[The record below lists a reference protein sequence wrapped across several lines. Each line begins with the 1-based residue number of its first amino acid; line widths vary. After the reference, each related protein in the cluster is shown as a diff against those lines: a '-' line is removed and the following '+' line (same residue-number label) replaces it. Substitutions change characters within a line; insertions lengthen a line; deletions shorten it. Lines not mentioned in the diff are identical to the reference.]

1 MRIKFWGVRGSLA
14 SPLTNEQ
21 VQAKLTAAI
30 SRMTPRDLESS
41 ESKMKF
47 ISNLPEWIYGTVGGN
62 TPCVELRTKNDDLFL
77 LDCGTGLRAYAVYG
91 RHPENHVY
99 NIFLSHFHWDHI
111 QGFPFFGPSFN
122 PASQIHIYTPFE
134 KAEEYFA
141 AQSSTPFFPPN
152 ACWNNVKK
160 QITFHIIKEDE
171 PLYVAGLKINCRKMV
186 HPGDSYSYSFE
197 EDNKK
202 FIYATD
208 IELQPQDFEK
218 TNVRN
223 KFFDNTDV
231 LILDSQYTNPEAIQK
246 VNWGHN
252 SFSSAIDF
260 ATMRKVKNLYFFHH
274 EPNYDDKKLDT
285 ILSAGKQ
292 YLRYN
297 SDHEINLFLS
307 KEGQEVEI

>member
-1 MRIKFWGVRGSLA
+1 MKIKFWGVRGSLA

-30 SRMTPRDLESS
+30 SRMTPKDLESS

-77 LDCGTGLRAYAVYG
+77 LDCGTGLRDFAVYG
-91 RHPENHVY
+91 KQPENHVY

-122 PASQIHIYTPFE
+122 PASKIHIYTPFE
-134 KAEEYFA
+134 EAEKYFES
-141 AQSSTPFFPPN
+141 QSSTPFFPPN
-152 ACWNNVKK
+152 ACWQNVKK
-160 QITFHIIKEDE
+160 QITFHLIKEDE
-171 PLYVAGLKINCRKMV
+171 PLYVSGLKINCRKMV

-197 EDNKK
+197 EENKR

-208 IELQPQDFEK
+208 VELQPQDFEK
-218 TNVRN
+218 TNTKN
-223 KFFDNTDV
+223 DFFNNTDV
-231 LILDSQYTNPEAIQK
+231 LVLDSQYTNPEAIQK

-260 ATMRKVKNLYFFHH
+260 ATMRNVKNLYFFHH

-297 SDHEINLFLS
+297 SENSIKLFLS
-307 KEGQEVEI
+307 KEGQEVEV